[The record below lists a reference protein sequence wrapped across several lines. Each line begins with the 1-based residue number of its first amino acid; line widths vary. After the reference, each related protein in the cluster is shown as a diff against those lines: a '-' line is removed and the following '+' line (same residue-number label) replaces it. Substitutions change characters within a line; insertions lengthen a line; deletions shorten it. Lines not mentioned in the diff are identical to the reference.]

1 MKYIKLLSVFF
12 IFLIF
17 SCDKDFTSID
27 SDVISSENAINFS
40 TSLIDYPL
48 IASNL
53 RLNPVK
59 SNNLP
64 SFMLGY
70 NNNPVFGESKAS
82 FLGQVIPTEFSPSFG
97 ENVVLD
103 SVVLT
108 IPYYSRGVETSEEGD
123 ITYEIDSVYGNT
135 PTKLYVYK
143 SNFYLRDF
151 DPSGDFSDS
160 QNYYSNGSLSN
171 SEYINQAEVE
181 AELLFESGVIG
192 DGSDD
197 FTPSS
202 ERIDLTLLD
211 SLGESYVSSSI
222 APAIRLKLNNP
233 NDNFWQSIFFENEGN
248 PELVNPNTFKEF
260 FRGLYIKADGI
271 NSEGSMMMLNFASS
285 NTKLTIHYT
294 SDTST
299 DSDTDSGGT
308 TTETISS
315 QNEYVLNFT
324 DNLINVYENN
334 FQIDVSNSNT
344 VEGDERLYLKGGEG
358 YMSTIDLFNGEIQDE
373 NGEMVDAF
381 DHFKNSFYDG
391 ENEIANKIIN
401 EAYIEFFVDQTQNI
415 QDEPDRIYLYNFE
428 QNTALIDYFL
438 DQSVSSTTI
447 NAKINHLEPL
457 TRDGDSLTGEG
468 VKYKIRIT
476 EHLNNLILRDSTNAK
491 LALVVT
497 ANVGSID
504 NFSILNSGEENRD
517 FPSGAILTPNGTVLH
532 GSQSENIDKRPR
544 IKIYYTD
551 PDD

>member
-1 MKYIKLLSVFF
+1 MKNIKLLSVFF
-12 IFLIF
+12 IIF
-17 SCDKDFTSID
+17 IYSCDKDFTSID
-27 SDVISSENAINFS
+27 SDVISAENAINFN
-40 TSLIDYPL
+40 TSSIDYPL
-48 IASNL
+48 VASNL

-70 NNNPVFGESKAS
+70 NNNPFYGESKAS
-82 FLGQVIPTEFSPSFG
+82 FLGQVVPAEFSPSFG
-97 ENVVLD
+97 QNVVLD

-123 ITYEIDSVYGNT
+123 ISYEIDSVYGST
-135 PTKLYVYK
+135 ATKLYVYK

-151 DPSGDFSDS
+151 NPSGDFSDS
-160 QNYYSNGSLSN
+160 QNYYSNGALSN
-171 SEYINQAEVE
+171 SESINQAEIE
-181 AELLFESGVIG
+181 AELLYESGILG

-197 FTPSS
+197 FIPSS
-202 ERIDLTLLD
+202 ERIDLTSLD
-211 SLGESYVSSSI
+211 SLGETYVSSSI

-233 NDNFWQSIFFENEGN
+233 NDNFWQSLFFENEGN
-248 PELVNPNTFKEF
+248 PELINPNTFKEF
-260 FRGLYIKADGI
+260 FRGLYIKADGV
-271 NSEGSMMMLNFASS
+271 NSDGSMMLLNFASS

-294 SDTST
+294 SETST

-308 TTETISS
+308 STETITS

-324 DNLINVYENN
+324 DNLVNIYENN
-334 FQIDVSNSNT
+334 FQVDVSNSNI
-344 VEGDERLYLKGGEG
+344 VDGDERIYLKGGEG
-358 YMSTIDLFNGEIQDE
+358 YMSTVDLFGGDIQDE
-373 NGEMVDAF
+373 NGEMVNAF
-381 DHFKNSFYDG
+381 EHFKNSFYDE

-401 EAYIEFFVDQTQNI
+401 EAYIEFFVDQTQDI
-415 QDEPDRIYLYNFE
+415 GSEPDRIYLYNFE

-457 TRDGDSLTGEG
+457 TRDGDSITGEG

-497 ANVGSID
+497 SNVGSID
-504 NFSILNSGEENRD
+504 NFSILNSGEEDRD
-517 FPSGAILTPNGTVLH
+517 FPSGAILTPKGTVLH
-532 GSQSENIDKRPR
+532 GSQSEDIDKRPR

-551 PDD
+551 PNE

>member
-1 MKYIKLLSVFF
+1 MKNIKLLSVFF
-12 IFLIF
+12 IIF
-17 SCDKDFTSID
+17 IYSCDKDFTSID
-27 SDVISSENAINFS
+27 SDVISAENAINFN
-40 TSLIDYPL
+40 TSSIDYPL
-48 IASNL
+48 VASNL

-70 NNNPVFGESKAS
+70 NNNPFYGESKAS
-82 FLGQVIPTEFSPSFG
+82 FLGQVVPAEFSPSFG

-123 ITYEIDSVYGNT
+123 ISYEIDSVYGST
-135 PTKLYVYK
+135 ATKLYVYK

-151 DPSGDFSDS
+151 NPSGDFSDS
-160 QNYYSNGSLSN
+160 QNYYSNGALSN
-171 SEYINQAEVE
+171 SESINQAEIE
-181 AELLFESGVIG
+181 AELLYESGILG

-197 FTPSS
+197 FIPSS
-202 ERIDLTLLD
+202 ERIDLTSLD
-211 SLGESYVSSSI
+211 SLGETYVSSSI

-233 NDNFWQSIFFENEGN
+233 NDNFWQSLFFENEGN
-248 PELVNPNTFKEF
+248 PELINPNTFKEF
-260 FRGLYIKADGI
+260 FRGLYIKADGV
-271 NSEGSMMMLNFASS
+271 NSDGSMMLLNFASS

-294 SDTST
+294 SETST

-308 TTETISS
+308 STETISS

-324 DNLINVYENN
+324 DNLVNIYENN
-334 FQIDVSNSNT
+334 FLVDVSNSNT
-344 VEGDERLYLKGGEG
+344 IDGDERIYLKGGEG
-358 YMSTIDLFNGEIQDE
+358 YMSTVDLFGGDIQDE
-373 NGEMVDAF
+373 NGEMVNAF
-381 DHFKNSFYDG
+381 EHFKNSFYDE

-401 EAYIEFFVDQTQNI
+401 EAYIEFFVDQTQDI
-415 QDEPDRIYLYNFE
+415 GSEPDRIYLYNFE

-457 TRDGDSLTGEG
+457 TRDGDSITGEG

-476 EHLNNLILRDSTNAK
+476 EHLNNLILRDSTNAR

-497 ANVGSID
+497 SNVGSID
-504 NFSILNSGEENRD
+504 NFSILNSGEEDRD
-517 FPSGAILTPNGTVLH
+517 FPSGAILTPKGTVLH
-532 GSQSENIDKRPR
+532 GSQSEDIDKRPR

-551 PDD
+551 PNE

>member
-48 IASNL
+48 ITSNL

-181 AELLFESGVIG
+181 AELLFESGIIG

-197 FTPSS
+197 FVPSS

-381 DHFKNSFYDG
+381 DHFKNSFYDE